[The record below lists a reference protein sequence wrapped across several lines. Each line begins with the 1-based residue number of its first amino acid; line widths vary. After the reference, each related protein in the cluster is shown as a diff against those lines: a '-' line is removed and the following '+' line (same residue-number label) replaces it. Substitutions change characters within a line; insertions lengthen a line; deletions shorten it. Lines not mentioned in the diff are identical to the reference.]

1 MRTLHL
7 MTERQSGEVERVL
20 LHISD
25 ARTRAGKAAEAVAKD
40 GAEPHIVAAL
50 QDAERQLGEL
60 HRKLSQGTYYA
71 VPDSSIRLAV

>member
-1 MRTLHL
+1 
-7 MTERQSGEVERVL
+7 MTERQSSEVERVL

-25 ARTRAGKAAEAVAKD
+25 ARTRARKATEVVAKD
-40 GAEPHIVAAL
+40 GAEPHIIAAL
-50 QDAERQLGEL
+50 EDAERQLGEL